1 MKVVNQSQKV
11 SNKSSMDI
19 FLTPT
24 PSQTPTSQP
33 KETQLNAEKMK
44 VSNQGKENSLNP
56 SSRPTEEKA
65 ESKQMPKVESKPK
78 EEKITEKLE
87 EMLQQIEEKVRN
99 SKEIGFSDFNK
110 VVFEKSLK
118 FKLLFIRQNIY
129 VMVANQD
136 NSKMATIK
144 IRSPKWGGASL
155 RYLINNCVSDWCV
168 VKEKVTQ
175 KGKVLTYVP
184 LSTRDDDDNIEDIED
199 IFD

>member
-1 MKVVNQSQKV
+1 MKVNTQSKTNPQPSQINKSGMENFLSPTLTKKEEEKEIKV
-11 SNKSSMDI
+11 SSNG
-19 FLTPT
+19 
-24 PSQTPTSQP
+24 
-33 KETQLNAEKMK
+33 EKMK
-44 VSNQGKENSLNP
+44 VSNQGMENSLNP
-56 SSRPTEEKA
+56 PSRPTEEKA
-65 ESKQMPKVESKPK
+65 ESKQMPKVE
-78 EEKITEKLE
+78 KITEKLE
-87 EMLQQIEEKVRN
+87 EMLKQVEEKVRN

-129 VMVANQD
+129 VMVASQD
-136 NSKMATIK
+136 NSKMTVIK

-175 KGKVLTYVP
+175 KGKVLTYIPLSP
-184 LSTRDDDDNIEDIED
+184 LSTRDDDNIED

>member
-1 MKVVNQSQKV
+1 MG
-11 SNKSSMDI
+11 
-19 FLTPT
+19 
-24 PSQTPTSQP
+24 
-33 KETQLNAEKMK
+33 EKMQVK
-44 VSNQGKENSLNP
+44 AQPPKTNPQPQDTQGMETFLSP
-56 SSRPTEEKA
+56 SRPRTLAQE
-65 ESKQMPKVESKPK
+65 QPPKVESKPK

-87 EMLQQIEEKVRN
+87 EMLKQVEEKVRN
-99 SKEIGFSDFNK
+99 TKEIGFSDFSR

-129 VMVANQD
+129 VMVASQD
-136 NSKMATIK
+136 NLKTTVIK

-175 KGKVLTYVP
+175 KGKVLTYIPLNP
-184 LSTRDDDDNIEDIED
+184 LSTRDDDNIED